1 MFLLPVKS
9 MTNSEKRLRLD
20 FATGKLVSNPKKKLF
35 LRGPV
40 PMDWLSQAAE
50 LPGKTLNVAIA
61 IWWLNG
67 MTQSESFKL
76 TRKSLSLLC
85 IKRDAASISLK
96 RLEGAGLIKV
106 QRKVGQRPIISI
118 VHLQDVKSNL
128 SSNEDCDTR
137 IET

>member
-1 MFLLPVKS
+1 MLLLPVRN

-20 FATGKLVSNPKKKLF
+20 VATGKLVSNPKKKLF

-50 LPGKTLNVAIA
+50 LPGKTLNVALA
-61 IWWLNG
+61 IWWING

-85 IKRDAASISLK
+85 IKRDAASTSLK

-106 QRKVGQRPIISI
+106 QRKVGQRPVISI
-118 VHLQDVKSNL
+118 LNLQDVNSNL
-128 SSNEDCDTR
+128 SSNEDCDIS

>member
-1 MFLLPVKS
+1 MLLLPVRN

-20 FATGKLVSNPKKKLF
+20 FGTGKLVSNPKKKLF

-50 LPGKTLNVAIA
+50 LPGKTLNVALA

-67 MTQSESFKL
+67 MTQSEYFKL
-76 TRKSLSLLC
+76 TRKSLNLLC

-118 VHLQDVKSNL
+118 VQLQDVKSNL
-128 SSNEDCDTR
+128 SSNEDCDIR

>member
-1 MFLLPVKS
+1 MLLLPVRN

-20 FATGKLVSNPKKKLF
+20 FGTGKLVSNPKKKLF

-50 LPGKTLNVAIA
+50 LPGKTLNVALA

-67 MTQSESFKL
+67 MTQSEYFKL

-128 SSNEDCDTR
+128 SSNEDCDIST
-137 IET
+137 ET